1 MLRNNWIQGLKKA
14 GAVLAMGAMLTACGG
29 GNANSEDALAV
40 YKVNAGATEEQTVNQ
55 EEFDSFLNAHLF
67 LNPQMATYR
76 EAAAFQKDMLEQYIG
91 FQILASRLEGD
102 AREEAE
108 KQAAEDLATFKE
120 AMGDTLAE
128 ELKKQE
134 VEMAD
139 IEKYAEE
146 QTLAVAYLEQQVK
159 DEELQTQ
166 YDESL
171 ATDPNVYTL
180 ATVSHILIGT
190 VDPATQEEKRTSEE
204 ALKIANEVRDKL
216 LGGADFAEMVTEYSE
231 DEGSK
236 ATGGT
241 YADANVNG
249 WVPGFKEAALELPL
263 NEISEPVETTYG
275 YHVMKV
281 SDRKV
286 QTFEDVKETL
296 KSQVLYTKFSTFMT
310 EELPELIV
318 ENNLPEEE
326 PAAEE
331 GATEEGATED
341 AGEGAAEDTADQDTE
356 AAE

>member
-1 MLRNNWIQGLKKA
+1 MLRSNWIQGLKKA

-29 GNANSEDALAV
+29 GNSNSEDALAV
-40 YKVNAGATEEQTVNQ
+40 YKVNAGATEEQTVSQ
-55 EEFDSFLNAHLF
+55 EDFDSFLDAHLF

-76 EAAAFQKDMLEQYIG
+76 EVAAFQKDMLDQYMG

-108 KQAAEDLATFKE
+108 KKAEEDLAVFEE
-120 AMGDTLAE
+120 AMGDTIAE
-128 ELKKQE
+128 ELKKQD
-134 VEMAD
+134 VKMAD
-139 IEKYAEE
+139 IEEYAKQ

-159 DEELQTQ
+159 DEELRKQ
-166 YDESL
+166 YDDSL
-171 ATDPNVYTL
+171 TSNPNVYTL

-190 VDPATQEEKRTSEE
+190 KDPATQEEKRTQEE

-249 WVPGFKEAALELPL
+249 WVEGFKEAALELPL
-263 NEISEPVETTYG
+263 NEISQPVETTYG
-275 YHVMKV
+275 YHIMKV

-286 QTFEDVKETL
+286 QTFEDVKESL
-296 KSQVLYTKFSTFMT
+296 KSQVLYTKFSTFMS
-310 EELPELIV
+310 EELPELVV
-318 ENNLPEEE
+318 ENNLPEEA
-326 PAAEE
+326 P
-331 GATEEGATED
+331 ATEEGA
-341 AGEGAAEDTADQDTE
+341 AEDGAGDAADQGTKATE
-356 AAE
+356 